1 MFRSSRLAAL
11 TIVPLSALAMAACGS
26 TASSTTSTGGA
37 PASAPQASA
46 DASSGTVDV
55 ARTGLGSV
63 LVDSQGR
70 TLYLWQADITS
81 KSTCTGAC
89 ATAWPPL
96 EASARPTAGS
106 GVKSSLLGTTKR
118 ADGSEQVTYNGH
130 PLYTFQGDTA
140 SGQTNGQRSSG
151 FGALWLVLSPTGT
164 QIASSASSGG
174 SSPSTGY

>member
-11 TIVPLSALAMAACGS
+11 AIVPLSALAMAACGS
-26 TASSTTSTGGA
+26 TGSTTTSTGGA
-37 PASAPQASA
+37 PASARQPSA
-46 DASSGTVDV
+46 DTSSGTVDV

-96 EASARPTAGS
+96 ETSAKPTAGT
-106 GVKSSLLGTTKR
+106 GVKQLAPRNHEARGRVR
-118 ADGSEQVTYNGH
+118 A
-130 PLYTFQGDTA
+130 GD
-140 SGQTNGQRSSG
+140 
-151 FGALWLVLSPTGT
+151 L
-164 QIASSASSGG
+164 
-174 SSPSTGY
+174 

>member
-26 TASSTTSTGGA
+26 TGSTTTSTAGA
-37 PASAPQASA
+37 PASAPQPSA
-46 DASSGTVDV
+46 DTSSGTVDV

-96 EASARPTAGS
+96 ETSAKPTAGS
-106 GVKSSLLGTTKR
+106 GVKSSAARNHEARGRVR
-118 ADGSEQVTYNGH
+118 A
-130 PLYTFQGDTA
+130 GD
-140 SGQTNGQRSSG
+140 
-151 FGALWLVLSPTGT
+151 L
-164 QIASSASSGG
+164 
-174 SSPSTGY
+174 